1 MTISLEL
8 TYVTST
14 LNRLSH
20 TCSNIVEQCRLIVA
34 DNGYSDVVEVIRGKM
49 EEITLPV
56 DYVDIIISEWMVR
69 EVNIICPVRFLPSNE
84 EYLR

>member
-1 MTISLEL
+1 MALNFKMTAMTDYISILFF
-8 TYVTST
+8 
-14 LNRLSH
+14 

-69 EVNIICPVRFLPSNE
+69 KLS
-84 EYLR
+84 YKL